1 MSATNCGAET
11 RQIRY
16 QYDVVVAAGCSLII
30 QSTSQMSFFGIDPLP
45 NARLHSTREYHFNTE
60 ECVYKSTLEKNEA
73 MHLRQ

>member
-1 MSATNCGAET
+1 MSAIIFGTET

-16 QYDVVVAAGCSLII
+16 QYGVVVATGRSLTI

-45 NARLHSTREYHFNTE
+45 NARLHSTREWHFNTE
-60 ECVYKSTLEKNEA
+60 ECAYKSTLEKNGA